1 VYSAVLTVTDNAG
14 FSETANV
21 AITVTGPP
29 AAPTGLTAA
38 AASASQINLS
48 WTDNSDDETGFKVE
62 RAAASGGHTQVAT
75 VGANVRNY
83 ADTGLTP
90 GTTYSY
96 RVRATNSQ
104 ADSPYSNETS
114 AATLAASPVHIG
126 DLDGTRSVTKKNWS
140 AKVTVTVHDA
150 VHALVSGA
158 AVSGTWSTG
167 ATGSCTTG
175 GRGTCTITASGIPLA
190 MPDVTFSIAGVA
202 KTGSTYDASKNE
214 DPDGLGTKTAITITK

>member
-1 VYSAVLTVTDNAG
+1 
-14 FSETANV
+14 
-21 AITVTGPP
+21 
-29 AAPTGLTAA
+29 
-38 AASASQINLS
+38 
-48 WTDNSDDETGFKVE
+48 
-62 RAAASGGHTQVAT
+62 
-75 VGANVRNY
+75 
-83 ADTGLTP
+83 
-90 GTTYSY
+90 
-96 RVRATNSQ
+96 
-104 ADSPYSNETS
+104 
-114 AATLAASPVHIG
+114 VHIG

-140 AKVTVTVHDA
+140 AKETVTVHDA

-202 KTGSTYDASKNE
+202 KTGSAYDASKNE